1 MTAGRRA
8 SAGRRACAAR
18 RARGNRILA
27 VSALSVGAWLVL
39 ASRVYVNASWS
50 DDAWAYVLLPIGT
63 PQRGDVVIF
72 DPPDEL
78 GANAPYLKSVR
89 GVPGDRI
96 AVDERRRV
104 SVNGEIVGRAKAL
117 ALDGRALEP
126 VPSGLVPQGQYFVF
140 ADHLDSHDSRYAEV
154 GLVPRDRI
162 LGRAVALPDIPWLG
176 LEGPL
181 VQPGPAGQESA
192 AGQEVPR

>member
-8 SAGRRACAAR
+8 SAGRRAFAAR
-18 RARGNRILA
+18 RARGNRLLA
-27 VSALSVGAWLVL
+27 VSALLVGAWLVL

-50 DDAWAYVLLPIGT
+50 DDAWGYVLVPIGT

-72 DPPDEL
+72 DPPDAL
-78 GANAPYLKSVR
+78 GASAPYLKTVR

-96 AVDERRRV
+96 AVEDRRRV

-126 VPSGLVPQGQYFVF
+126 VSCGLVPQSHYFVF

-154 GLVPRDRI
+154 GPVPRDRI
-162 LGRAVALPDIPWLG
+162 RGRAVALPDIPWLG

-181 VQPGPAGQESA
+181 VQPGPAGQEVA
-192 AGQEVPR
+192 R